1 MGKLS
6 IEVFQAFRQGK
17 MSATDSWKE
26 IVVENF
32 SFIGSMDQAIGL
44 YFFKKLNEGFIEMI
58 QGIEMKQAVEAGNFI
73 ITQIIMK
80 VAIPSYIVI
89 KSWT

>member
-44 YFFKKLNEGFIEMI
+44 YFF
-58 QGIEMKQAVEAGNFI
+58 
-73 ITQIIMK
+73 
-80 VAIPSYIVI
+80 
-89 KSWT
+89 